1 MTPNAHLSG
10 QSCPKCGIN
19 TRSNKQKLTYDEVVR
34 RAREIHGDK
43 YDYSNF
49 EYINYNYKSKIFC
62 KKHKSFFVM
71 AMHQHLSHNGC
82 PLCNQSHLEQE
93 IKIMLDNNKIKYN
106 IEYNIDNLRLDFY
119 LPEYN
124 IAIECQGIQHFKP
137 TNFCNTNDIQKTFES
152 QLKRD
157 LLKNKLCSDNNI
169 KLLYFLNQENIN
181 LCINI
186 NTIYNEENVFTD
198 KNKLLNKIKG
208 GI

>member
-1 MTPNAHLSG
+1 
-10 QSCPKCGIN
+10 
-19 TRSNKQKLTYDEVVR
+19 
-34 RAREIHGDK
+34 
-43 YDYSNF
+43 
-49 EYINYNYKSKIFC
+49 
-62 KKHKSFFVM
+62 
-71 AMHQHLSHNGC
+71 
-82 PLCNQSHLEQE
+82 
-93 IKIMLDNNKIKYN
+93 MLDNNKIKYN

-137 TNFCNTNDIQKTFES
+137 TNFGNTNDIQKTFES

-181 LCINI
+181 LCINM

-198 KNKLLNKIKG
+198 KNQLLNKIKG